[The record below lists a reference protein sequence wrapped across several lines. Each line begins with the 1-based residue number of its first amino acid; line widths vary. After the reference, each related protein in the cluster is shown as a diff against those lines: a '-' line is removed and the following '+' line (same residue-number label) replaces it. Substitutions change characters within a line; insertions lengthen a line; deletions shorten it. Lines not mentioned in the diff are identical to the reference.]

1 MRKDILVV
9 DDNRM
14 MLRFFTDL
22 LTGEGHAVKTCQD
35 GLAALNLLT
44 AYAPDIIFVDLVLPH
59 IAGDTLCRVIRTMPH
74 LQRCYLAVVSAVVS
88 EVDLDVD
95 GIGVNARIAKG
106 PAEQMRR
113 HVLAAVADAGRPEP
127 SLSAHQVMGPVATA
141 GLPPHLR
148 HLTRELLARNRHLE
162 TILESMA
169 EAIVEVGAGRVV
181 YANPAAVRL
190 FARPLKTL
198 LCASVGE
205 LFDARHANRIDRLMA
220 PEVPGPSS
228 VGETHPMELN
238 GRQIVMR
245 RFPVMGVAD
254 TVILLISDV
263 TRQRELEHQLQ
274 HSRRLDAIGN
284 LAGGIAHNFN
294 NLLMGIQ
301 GNISILMQGK
311 QAGDPGYA
319 EMAGIERCVD
329 SAAALTRQ
337 LLSFAKSGGHAI
349 EPVDLNDV
357 VERSAAMFARTRN
370 QILVRRQLAA
380 EGAVANVDALQIEL
394 ALTDLYRNAWHAMPG
409 GGTMTVSTAV
419 VDLDDRFL
427 QAHGRQAGRY
437 LKIEVADTGDGM
449 DPETVQRAFEPFFT
463 TRAVGQGAGLGLAS
477 VFGIVDQH
485 GGIVTV
491 DSRVGIGSTFTIF
504 LPALSQP
511 SDLESNR
518 PLKPSTRCDG
528 PGQRLGTILVVDDEP
543 YILDAN
549 KAMLDALGYDVLL
562 ADGGAAALDL
572 FARHQVRIDLLILDL
587 AMPEMGGEVVYE
599 RIKALRPQVRVILS
613 SGYGVEGLAE
623 SLLKKGCDGFLQKP
637 YTMGQLATQI
647 KAVLGCPSTAA
658 PRARC

>member
-127 SLSAHQVMGPVATA
+127 SLSAHQVMGPVAAA

-284 LAGGIAHNFN
+284 LARGHCPQLQQSVDGHPGQHFN
-294 NLLMGIQ
+294 
-301 GNISILMQGK
+301 SD
-311 QAGDPGYA
+311 AGQTGRMTRATPKWPA
-319 EMAGIERCVD
+319 SSAVVD

-477 VFGIVDQH
+477 V
-485 GGIVTV
+485 
-491 DSRVGIGSTFTIF
+491 
-504 LPALSQP
+504 
-511 SDLESNR
+511 
-518 PLKPSTRCDG
+518 
-528 PGQRLGTILVVDDEP
+528 LV
-543 YILDAN
+543 
-549 KAMLDALGYDVLL
+549 
-562 ADGGAAALDL
+562 
-572 FARHQVRIDLLILDL
+572 
-587 AMPEMGGEVVYE
+587 
-599 RIKALRPQVRVILS
+599 S
-613 SGYGVEGLAE
+613 SINMAE
-623 SLLKKGCDGFLQKP
+623 SSPWTAGWASGRPSPSSYRP
-637 YTMGQLATQI
+637 YPSQAT
-647 KAVLGCPSTAA
+647 LNRTA
-658 PRARC
+658 P